1 MNAPSPSARRPVVSP
16 ASAAVHAP
24 AVTLI
29 ARDAR
34 AAANDDAVA
43 AVPDQ
48 AMNSLWMNPLWLI
61 TAALAMFFGLTAML
75 LATS

>member
-1 MNAPSPSARRPVVSP
+1 MNAPSPSTQRLVVSP
-16 ASAAVHAP
+16 TESAVHAP
-24 AVTLI
+24 AVVLI

-43 AVPDQ
+43 APDHR
-48 AMNSLWMNPLWLI
+48 MNPLWMNPLWAI
-61 TAALAMFFGLTAML
+61 TAALALFFAVTAML